1 MKVLDYISLGIGYV
15 GILVIVWGVVR
26 TLVRTVILEMTRC
39 RHMHTCCER
48 EGLRREFGSYLLL
61 GLEFLIAADVVTTI
75 SHPTLVEVAVLGSIV
90 AIRTVISFFLTRE
103 LRIAQEQMEAMQS
116 AQAAQAANKS
126 G

>member
-1 MKVLDYISLGIGYV
+1 MNFLDYVSLSIGYV
-15 GILVIVWGVVR
+15 GIVVIVWGVIR
-26 TLVRTVILEMTRC
+26 TLLKTVALELTKC
-39 RHMHTCCER
+39 KHMHTCCER

-61 GLEFLIAADVVTTI
+61 GLEFLIAADVVNTV

-103 LRIAQEQMEAMQS
+103 LKIALEQTEAIQ
-116 AQAAQAANKS
+116 AVQAADKS